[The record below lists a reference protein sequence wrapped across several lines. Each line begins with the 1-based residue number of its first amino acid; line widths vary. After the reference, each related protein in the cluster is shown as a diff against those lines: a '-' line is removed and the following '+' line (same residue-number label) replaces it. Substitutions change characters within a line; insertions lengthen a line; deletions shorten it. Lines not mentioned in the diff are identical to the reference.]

1 MTDLLENGT
10 TGDLRNSPAH
20 AQVVR
25 RWTATVLMYFST
37 VLGALATFG
46 FTEDIGSPKSSGI
59 SESAQLALIGVGA
72 GLALLCVLPTVG
84 LARRIRLREAKAGWT
99 TIVVGCLVLI
109 AAGVGFFGFL
119 VCGVLLVI
127 VGLPLTK
134 FRATSQ
140 TAGRRPR
147 TSSRPRCGTWET
159 TRCSGYCTKPDTPS
173 P

>member
-109 AAGVGFFGFL
+109 AAGRSAADQVPRDF
-119 VCGVLLVI
+119 
-127 VGLPLTK
+127 
-134 FRATSQ
+134 AD
-140 TAGRRPR
+140 RRPPAAHLLEA
-147 TSSRPRCGTWET
+147 SVWHLGDHEM
-159 TRCSGYCTKPDTPS
+159 
-173 P
+173 